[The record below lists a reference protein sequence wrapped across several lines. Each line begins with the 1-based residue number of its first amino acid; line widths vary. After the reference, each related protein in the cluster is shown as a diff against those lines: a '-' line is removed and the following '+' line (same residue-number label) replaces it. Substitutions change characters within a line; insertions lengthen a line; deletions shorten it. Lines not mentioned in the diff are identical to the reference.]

1 MKKILLLAI
10 SLLLLTHVNAQKII
24 FTPQW
29 LPQSQFAGYYVAQ
42 ELGFY
47 EEAGLEVEIE
57 HTSASDNTTNRLK
70 KGTCNAVTMNLFDA
84 IVDID
89 KGMEI
94 VNVLQ
99 TSLHTA
105 LVIVPRN
112 NEITQLEDLRNK
124 RVGIW
129 RAHYNQLSQ
138 IVNDDHNLD
147 IEWVSFIQSSN
158 LFISGAIDATMAMIY
173 NEAYNIHSSGFE
185 DIKYIYLSDYGY
197 DFPEEGIYF
206 TKDYIEKYPEK
217 AKAFAEASK
226 RGWEWAH
233 QHPEKTLD
241 IVLKTMK
248 NENLP
253 ANRQHQKWMLENV
266 LKLQIDN
273 ETGNPTFELNEEK
286 IDQINE
292 ILLKSNSTSKRITK
306 TQLIGG

>member
-1 MKKILLLAI
+1 MKKILLSILLVF
-10 SLLLLTHVNAQKII
+10 SLVVNAQKII

-57 HTSASDNTTNRLK
+57 HNSASDNTTNRIK

-84 IVDID
+84 IVNISN
-89 KGMEI
+89 GMEI

-99 TSLHTA
+99 TSLHTG

-112 NEITQLEDLRNK
+112 KETTQLDDLHNK

-129 RAHYNQLSQ
+129 HAYYNQLSQ
-138 IVNDDHNLD
+138 IVNNDHKLN
-147 IEWVSFIQSSN
+147 IEWVPFIQNCN
-158 LFISGAIDATMAMIY
+158 LFIAGAIDATMAMIY
-173 NEAYNIHSSGFE
+173 NEAYHIHSSGFE

-206 TKDYIEKYPEK
+206 TKEYIDKYPDK
-217 AKAFAEASK
+217 AKAFAEASR

-233 QHPEKTLD
+233 QHPEETLD

-248 NENLP
+248 KENLP
-253 ANRQHQKWMLENV
+253 ANPQHQQWMLENI
-266 LKLQIDN
+266 LQLQIDKK
-273 ETGNPTFELNEEK
+273 TGKPTFELYEEK
-286 IDQINE
+286 INQINE
-292 ILLKSNSTSKRITK
+292 ILLKNNTTTKKVTK
-306 TQLIGG
+306 TQLMGE

>member
-112 NEITQLEDLRNK
+112 NEITQLDDLRNK

-147 IEWVSFIQSSN
+147 IEWISFIQSCN
-158 LFISGAIDATMAMIY
+158 LFIAGAIDATTAMIY
-173 NEAYNIHSSGFE
+173 NEAYNIHTSGFE
-185 DIKYIYLSDYGY
+185 DVNYIHLSDYGY
-197 DFPEEGIYF
+197 DFPEEGVYF
-206 TKDYIEKYPEK
+206 TKDYIEKYPDK
-217 AKAFAEASK
+217 ARAFAEASQ

-233 QHPEKTLD
+233 QHPEETID
-241 IVLKTMK
+241 IVLKVMK

-253 ANRQHQKWMLENV
+253 ANRQHQEWMLENV
-266 LKLQIDN
+266 LKLQIDDK
-273 ETGNPTFELNEEK
+273 TGTPTFELEEEK

-292 ILLKSNSTSKRITK
+292 ILLKSNSTTKRITK

>member
-1 MKKILLLAI
+1 MKRILSLAI
-10 SLLLLTHVNAQKII
+10 SLLLSTSVNAQKII

-84 IVDID
+84 IIDID

-112 NEITQLEDLRNK
+112 NEITQLDDLRNK

-138 IVNDDHNLD
+138 IVNDDYNLD

-173 NEAYNIHSSGFE
+173 NEAYNIHTSGFE
-185 DIKYIYLSDYGY
+185 NVNHIHLSDYGY
-197 DFPEEGIYF
+197 DFPEEGVYF
-206 TKDYIEKYPEK
+206 TKDYIEKYPDK
-217 AKAFAEASK
+217 AKAFAEASQ

-233 QHPEKTLD
+233 QHPEETID
-241 IVLKTMK
+241 IVLKVMK
-248 NENLP
+248 EENLP
-253 ANRQHQKWMLENV
+253 ANRQHQKWMLENI
-266 LKLQIDN
+266 LKLQIDDK
-273 ETGNPTFELNEEK
+273 TGTPTFELEEEK

>member
-1 MKKILLLAI
+1 MKRILSLAI
-10 SLLLLTHVNAQKII
+10 SLLLLTSVNAQKII

-47 EEAGLEVEIE
+47 EEAGLDVEIE

-84 IVDID
+84 IIDID

-112 NEITQLEDLRNK
+112 NEITQLDDLRNK

-138 IVNDDHNLD
+138 IVNDDYNLD

-173 NEAYNIHSSGFE
+173 NEAYNIHTSGFE
-185 DIKYIYLSDYGY
+185 NVNHIHLSDYGY
-197 DFPEEGIYF
+197 DFPEEGVYF
-206 TKDYIEKYPEK
+206 TKDYIEKYPDK
-217 AKAFAEASK
+217 AKAFAEASQ

-233 QHPEKTLD
+233 QHPEETID
-241 IVLKTMK
+241 IVLKVMK
-248 NENLP
+248 EENLP

-266 LKLQIDN
+266 LKLQIDDK
-273 ETGNPTFELNEEK
+273 TGSPTFELEEEK

>member
-1 MKKILLLAI
+1 MKRILSLAI
-10 SLLLLTHVNAQKII
+10 SLLLLTSVNAQKII

-89 KGMEI
+89 KGMKI

-112 NEITQLEDLRNK
+112 NDITQLEDLRNK

-233 QHPEKTLD
+233 QHPEETLD

>member
-1 MKKILLLAI
+1 MKRILSLVI
-10 SLLLLTHVNAQKII
+10 SLLLLTSVNAQKII

-112 NEITQLEDLRNK
+112 NDITQLEDLRNK

-233 QHPEKTLD
+233 QHPEETID
-241 IVLKTMK
+241 IVLKVMK

-253 ANRQHQKWMLENV
+253 ANRQHQEWMLENV
-266 LKLQIDN
+266 LKLQIDDK
-273 ETGNPTFELNEEK
+273 TGTPTFELEEEK